1 METNEP
7 NVYPTILGVVSRGF
21 WSPFL
26 DVGARS
32 AIFWHLKTGTFNKS
46 ACFQVPKSG
55 TWSAQIF
62 ERTPKTSRNTPQN
75 GGVDIWF
82 IRFHFWAS
90 SKPIFENYLFYVCQE
105 LFSHYHGP
113 QTSSGLPSGIYGS
126 INLKIVFWA
135 LLTTLNMP
143 CDGRKKIPKF
153 YFFGP
158 G

>member
-1 METNEP
+1 MKANVLRIPKMWYFSSFKGFEP
-7 NVYPTILGVVSRGF
+7 ELLAVKVESNFG
-21 WSPFL
+21 
-26 DVGARS
+26 
-32 AIFWHLKTGTFNKS
+32 KS
-46 ACFQVPKSG
+46 ARFQVPKNG
-55 TWSAQIF
+55 TSSAQIF

-143 CDGRKKIPKF
+143 CDGRKAQPI
-153 YFFGP
+153 FFFCP